1 MRIVNDLDLTQ
12 YNSYRLK
19 SIAKNAFFPET
30 IDDLKKIIDNY
41 DNLVILG
48 GGNNTIFSKEYYAN
62 ENFVFIRGNFSGI
75 SLINDTTLHA
85 LAGTDMK
92 TLSEEALKHSLTGL
106 EYFYDIPGCV
116 GGGVAMNAGAKGEFL
131 GDYIIEVECMDIRT
145 GSRCKFSKE
154 DLFYSYRDSIFQH
167 EPFYVIISATFSLQ
181 KADYNAIKRKM
192 EENYID
198 RNKKQPRDF
207 PNAGSVF
214 KRPEG
219 HYVGPMVTECG
230 LKGYS
235 IGGAMVSTKHAG
247 FIVNYNNA
255 TSKDILSL
263 IEKVRS
269 EVSKKFGVEL
279 VVEQRLI

>member
-1 MRIVNDLDLTQ
+1 MQIVNNLDLTT

-19 SIAKNAFFPET
+19 SIAKTAFFPET
-30 IDDLKKIIDNY
+30 IDDLREIISTY
-41 DNLVILG
+41 DNLVVLG
-48 GGNNTIFSKEYYAN
+48 GGNNTIFSKEYYEN
-62 ENFVFIRGNFSGI
+62 ENFVFIRDNFSGI
-75 SLINDTTLHA
+75 SLINDTTLRA

-92 TLSEEALKHSLTGL
+92 ILSEEALKHSLTGL

-116 GGGVAMNAGAKGEFL
+116 GGGVVMNAGAKGEFL
-131 GDYIIEVECMDIRT
+131 GDYLIEVECLDIMT
-145 GSRCKFSKE
+145 GSLCKFSKD
-154 DLFYSYRDSIFQH
+154 DLFYSYRNSVFQDK
-167 EPFYVIISATFSLQ
+167 PFYIIISATFSLQ

-192 EENYID
+192 EDNYID

-255 TSKDILSL
+255 TSKDILTL
-263 IEKVRS
+263 IEIIRS

-279 VVEQRLI
+279 VVEQRII